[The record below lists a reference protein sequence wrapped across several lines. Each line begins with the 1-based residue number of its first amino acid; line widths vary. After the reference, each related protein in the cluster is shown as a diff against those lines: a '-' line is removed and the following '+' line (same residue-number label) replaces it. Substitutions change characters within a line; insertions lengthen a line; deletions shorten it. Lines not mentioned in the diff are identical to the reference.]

1 MAPDSN
7 SVCYCQTDPSPK
19 EVTRAKNSMTFAS
32 KLMCNMSVSFERVDK
47 EPSGRGTPRYGA
59 PDAPLSV
66 VRSSPLI
73 LTSIPAPTKTG
84 AACRFFLSERRVVPL
99 TPSFL
104 HSLRSLHLDADGP
117 GIP

>member
-1 MAPDSN
+1 
-7 SVCYCQTDPSPK
+7 
-19 EVTRAKNSMTFAS
+19 MTFAS

-84 AACRFFLSERRVVPL
+84 AACRF
-99 TPSFL
+99 SFL
-104 HSLRSLHLDADGP
+104 KEGWSRSHLHSCIPALGSVRARHPIDRRDAAGP
-117 GIP
+117 L